1 MINNFDQKLI
11 WLEREVLAL
20 KTAQERGLGT
30 MNFYRN
36 SVNLSYAPG
45 SPLYI
50 TVTAT
55 AKAGEIAPFFCQLF
69 FNTTE
74 DLIMDQLTTSD
85 TSVAWRFYYNSL
97 SSQSF
102 TFTVISTS
110 DCTVTATQGN

>member
-1 MINNFDQKLI
+1 MINNFEQKLT
-11 WLEREVLAL
+11 WLDREILAL

-36 SVNLSYAPG
+36 SADLSYSPG

-50 TVTAT
+50 VITAT
-55 AKAGEIAPFFCQLF
+55 AKAGEIAPFFCELF

-74 DLIMDQLTTSD
+74 DLIIDQLTTTD
-85 TSVAWRFYYNSL
+85 TSVQWRYYYNSL
-97 SSQSF
+97 SYQSF

-110 DCTVTATQGN
+110 DCTVTVTQTN